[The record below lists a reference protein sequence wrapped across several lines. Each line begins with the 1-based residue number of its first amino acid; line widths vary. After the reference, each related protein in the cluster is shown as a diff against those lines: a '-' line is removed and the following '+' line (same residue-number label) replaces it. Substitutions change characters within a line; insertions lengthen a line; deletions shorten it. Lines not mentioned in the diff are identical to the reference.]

1 MDDADRDF
9 LADGERVFLHAL
21 NESGVRYLITGMSAA
36 LLQGARGSTED
47 IDLWFEDIG
56 DERIGEAAREAGG
69 FWVTHMQPPM
79 LGGELGSRFDVV
91 THMSGLESFEAEY
104 QNSPVE
110 RLGGVVVHLL
120 PLRRIL
126 HSKRAAG
133 RTKDEPGIHQIKL
146 ALDVLEML
154 GRDSDGDG

>member
-9 LADGERVFLHAL
+9 LADGERTFLLAL
-21 NESGVRYLITGMSAA
+21 EESGVRYLVTGMSAA

-47 IDLWFEDIG
+47 IDLWFEDIA
-56 DERIGEAAREAGG
+56 DERIGKAAREAGG
-69 FWVTHMQPPM
+69 FWVTRMQPPM

-104 QNSPVE
+104 ENAPVE
-110 RLGGVVVHLL
+110 EIGGVTVHLL

-126 HSKRAAG
+126 HSKRSAG
-133 RTKDEPGIHQIKL
+133 RTKDEPGIHQIQV
-146 ALDVLEML
+146 ALDVLEQL
-154 GRDSDGDG
+154 ERGSGRDD